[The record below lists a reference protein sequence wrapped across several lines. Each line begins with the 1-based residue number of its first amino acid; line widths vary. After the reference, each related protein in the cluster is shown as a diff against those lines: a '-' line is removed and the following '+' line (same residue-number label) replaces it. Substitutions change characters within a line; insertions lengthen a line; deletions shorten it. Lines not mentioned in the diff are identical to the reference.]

1 MYVPSKDD
9 PNLDDGRILNKA
21 YAVSKA
27 EMLKDETLEGVK
39 VTRKTVDEPP
49 PLPFNLSKL
58 TSYCGS
64 KFGYSPMDVMNIT
77 QSLRDNYK
85 AISYNRT
92 DCQYL
97 TSRQYEQSGVTMDAV
112 IQNIGFR
119 PKLLDMSI
127 KSRCFNDQVP
137 HRNPTVLT
145 LLSSRRQSMS
155 ISMR

>member
-1 MYVPSKDD
+1 MCHRRMT

-77 QSLRDNYK
+77 QSS
-85 AISYNRT
+85 A
-92 DCQYL
+92 
-97 TSRQYEQSGVTMDAV
+97 
-112 IQNIGFR
+112 
-119 PKLLDMSI
+119 
-127 KSRCFNDQVP
+127 
-137 HRNPTVLT
+137 
-145 LLSSRRQSMS
+145 
-155 ISMR
+155 